1 MSGVLRQG
9 KIKGRSEWINCGNVT
24 FEDAAITVAQ
34 HSQVSADQVT
44 VIVRDAELP
53 DTEFE
58 LKVELVRAFKIS
70 GLRGGE

>member
-1 MSGVLRQG
+1 MVLRQG

-34 HSQVSADQVT
+34 HSQVAADEVT

-53 DTEFE
+53 QTEFE
-58 LKVELVRAFKIS
+58 LKVHSLRAFQVS
-70 GLRGGE
+70 GLRGGD

>member
-1 MSGVLRQG
+1 MPVLRQG
-9 KIKGRSEWINCGNVT
+9 KIKGREAWINCGDVS

-34 HSQVSADQVT
+34 HSQVNSDEVT

-53 DTEFE
+53 ETEFE
-58 LKVELVRAFKIS
+58 LKVQSVRAYRVT